1 MVIYLKHP
9 IYGTKVASMELE
21 AVADEKNGWVRFD
34 PRQLELDLPDE
45 VPLNPA
51 PVENALAGRGRRR
64 VEVVQ

>member
-34 PRQLELDLPDE
+34 PRQLELTLPE
-45 VPLNPA
+45 PA
-51 PVENALAGRGRRR
+51 PAVVENALAGRGRRR